1 MTTSSDLMADSNVL
15 ASLCSRRV
23 SVVGVMSLPECRS
36 CGQVPGRVRVNTS
49 KVREKVALPSFSWR
63 QQHSVIASFFVLPHS
78 LPKHQPLIVLLTNM
92 ADYDSDSS
100 AGGDDIETNVLL
112 GYASK
117 EPTIDDFSQLGGHP
131 VRLVE

>member
-1 MTTSSDLMADSNVL
+1 M
-15 ASLCSRRV
+15 
-23 SVVGVMSLPECRS
+23 
-36 CGQVPGRVRVNTS
+36 RVNTLFL
-49 KVREKVALPSFSWR
+49 REKVALPSFSWR

>member
-1 MTTSSDLMADSNVL
+1 MRVNISTRESRVAKFLL
-15 ASLCSRRV
+15 ASTTLRHR
-23 SVVGVMSLPECRS
+23 
-36 CGQVPGRVRVNTS
+36 
-49 KVREKVALPSFSWR
+49 
-63 QQHSVIASFFVLPHS
+63 IFFVLPHS
-78 LPKHQPLIVLLTNM
+78 LPKHQPLIVLLTIM

-131 VRLVE
+131 VRLVV